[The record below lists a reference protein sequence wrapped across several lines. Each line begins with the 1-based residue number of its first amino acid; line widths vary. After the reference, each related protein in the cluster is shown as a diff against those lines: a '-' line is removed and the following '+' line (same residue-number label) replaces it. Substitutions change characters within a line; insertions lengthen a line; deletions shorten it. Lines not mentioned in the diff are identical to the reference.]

1 MSDNRSMN
9 EYYQQIA
16 KELIDVRP
24 ELEAIR
30 ESDVQIVLLSSD
42 HKPKKG
48 GKLVF
53 GQCEKIANKY
63 KWAIP
68 ADFTI
73 TVFDPNCDDFTEE
86 QLSILIFHE
95 LLHVGVEL
103 GDDGEWKYSIIPH
116 DLEDFKAIVDE
127 YGTSWAES

>member
-9 EYYQQIA
+9 DFYKQIA

-24 ELEAIR
+24 ELEKIR
-30 ESDVQIVLLSSD
+30 ESDVQIILLSSD
-42 HKPKKG
+42 KKAKSKG
-48 GKLVF
+48 GSLY
-53 GQCEKIANKY
+53 GQCEKIQDKY

-73 TVFDPNCDDFTEE
+73 TLFEPNLDGFTDE

-95 LLHVGVEL
+95 LLHVGVDLDEN
-103 GDDGEWKYSIIPH
+103 GDWKYTIIPH
-116 DLEDFKAIVDE
+116 DLEDFKVIVDE
-127 YGTSWAES
+127 YGTDWAEV

>member
-42 HKPKKG
+42 HKAKSKG
-48 GKLVF
+48 KPLL
-53 GQCEKIANKY
+53 GQCEKIQNKY

-73 TVFDPNCDDFTEE
+73 TVFEPNCEGMTDE

-103 GDDGEWKYSIIPH
+103 DDNGELKYFTVPH

-127 YGTSWAES
+127 YGTSWADV

>member
-9 EYYQQIA
+9 DFYKQIA

-24 ELEAIR
+24 ELEKIR
-30 ESDVQIVLLSSD
+30 ESDVQIILLSSD
-42 HKPKKG
+42 KKAKSKG
-48 GKLVF
+48 GALY
-53 GQCEKIANKY
+53 GQCEKIQDKY

-73 TVFDPNCDDFTEE
+73 TLFEPNLEGFTDE

-95 LLHVGVEL
+95 LLHVGVDLDEN
-103 GDDGEWKYSIIPH
+103 GDWKYTIIPH
-116 DLEDFKAIVDE
+116 DLEDFKVIVDE
-127 YGTSWAES
+127 YGTDWAEV

>member
-9 EYYQQIA
+9 DFYQQIA

-24 ELEAIR
+24 ELEKIR
-30 ESDVQIVLLSSD
+30 ESDVQIILLSSD
-42 HKPKKG
+42 KKAKSKG
-48 GKLVF
+48 GALY
-53 GQCEKIANKY
+53 GQCEKIQDKY

-73 TVFDPNCDDFTEE
+73 TLFEPNLEGFTDE

-95 LLHVGVEL
+95 LLHVGVDLDEN
-103 GDDGEWKYSIIPH
+103 GDWKYTIIPH
-116 DLEDFKAIVDE
+116 DLEDFKVIVDE
-127 YGTSWAES
+127 YGTDWAEV